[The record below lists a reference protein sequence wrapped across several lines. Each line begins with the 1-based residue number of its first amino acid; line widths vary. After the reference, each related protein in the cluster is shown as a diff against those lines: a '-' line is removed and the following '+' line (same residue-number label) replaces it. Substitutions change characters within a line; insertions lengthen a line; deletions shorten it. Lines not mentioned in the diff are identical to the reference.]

1 MIRDSAL
8 ETELI
13 TLLGEGLP
21 LVSRP
26 YAALAAR
33 LGCSEARVID
43 GIRRLQMRGDLKRF
57 GVIVRHRQLG
67 YRANGMVVWNI
78 PDDAVTDLGRR
89 IGNYDFVT
97 LCYRRPRRP
106 PAWPYNLF
114 SMIHGKD
121 RETVIAQ
128 VERVAA
134 ECGLDNSDYRV
145 LFSRRC
151 FRQRGARYRPLLAA
165 SNG

>member
-1 MIRDSAL
+1 MMRDNAL
-8 ETELI
+8 ESELI
-13 TLLGEGLP
+13 AALGAGLP

-33 LGCSEARVID
+33 LGCSEARVIE

-57 GVIVRHRQLG
+57 GVVVRHRQLG

-78 PDDAVTDLGRR
+78 PDEAVAEIGRR
-89 IGNYDFVT
+89 IGGYDFVT

-106 PAWPYNLF
+106 PDWPYNLF

-121 RETVIAQ
+121 RATVIAQ
-128 VERVAA
+128 AERIAA
-134 ECGLDNSDYRV
+134 ECGLDDSDYRI

-151 FRQRGARYRPLLAA
+151 FRQRGARYRPALAA
-165 SNG
+165 NG

>member
-1 MIRDSAL
+1 MDMIRDNAL

-13 TLLGEGLP
+13 ALLGEGLP

-33 LGCSEARVID
+33 LGCSETRVIE

-57 GVIVRHRQLG
+57 GVVVRHRQLG

-78 PDDAVTDLGRR
+78 PNDAVADIGQR
-89 IGNYDFVT
+89 IGSYDFVT
-97 LCYRRPRRP
+97 LCYRRPRRLP
-106 PAWPYNLF
+106 DWPYNLF

-128 VERVAA
+128 VERITA
-134 ECGLDNSDYRV
+134 ECGLEDIEYRI

-151 FRQRGARYRPLLAA
+151 FRQRGARYRLAA
-165 SNG
+165 NG